1 MKIDTSLAG
10 YLRVGEGQD
19 PCDAL
24 AKEILSNREI
34 LAWILQGVVDEFK
47 DCSIRDIADKYIE
60 SDPEIAT
67 TSVDADMDHRQ
78 RPDSIT
84 GMNTEDKTVGEG
96 TIYYDIRF
104 SALAPRDG
112 RQIKLIINVEA
123 QNAYRPGYP
132 LVKRALYYAARM
144 ISAQNGTEFAAPH
157 YENLKKVYSIWICSQ
172 PPQVRQQAITR
183 YTVREETVLGYS
195 TEKKENYDLLS
206 VIFINLSNH
215 FDEHSGRMIDL
226 LNTALTGELSANQKI
241 KVLHED
247 YGIHMTKKLEGDVSL
262 MCNIS
267 EGYRIRGMELG
278 RAEGFRQGMEQGMEQ
293 GIQQGMEQGIQRGM
307 EQGIQQGIQ
316 QGMQKGLNE
325 GILKGMLSAI
335 RNIME
340 SMNIPADQAMNL
352 LKVPENDRPQ
362 YLKLLE
368 ETPA

>member
-1 MKIDTSLAG
+1 MQMDTSLAG
-10 YLRVGEGQD
+10 YLRAGEGQD

-34 LAWILQGVVDEFK
+34 LAWILKGVVEEFK
-47 DCSIRDIADKYIE
+47 DCTIRDIADKYIE
-60 SDPEIAT
+60 SDLEIAAT
-67 TSVDADMDHRQ
+67 AVDADMNHRP
-78 RPDSIT
+78 RTDSIT

-104 SALAPRDG
+104 SALAPGDG

-183 YTVREETVLGYS
+183 YTVREETVLGHS

-206 VIFINLSNH
+206 VIFINLSNR
-215 FDEHSGRMIDL
+215 FDEHSGNMIDL

-293 GIQQGMEQGIQRGM
+293 GIQQGMEQGIQQGM
-307 EQGIQQGIQ
+307 EQGMEQGIQ

-340 SMNIPADQAMNL
+340 SLNIPADQAMNL
-352 LKVPENDRPQ
+352 LKIPENDRPR

>member
-144 ISAQNGTEFAAPH
+144 ISAQ
-157 YENLKKVYSIWICSQ
+157 
-172 PPQVRQQAITR
+172 
-183 YTVREETVLGYS
+183 
-195 TEKKENYDLLS
+195 
-206 VIFINLSNH
+206 
-215 FDEHSGRMIDL
+215 
-226 LNTALTGELSANQKI
+226 TGS
-241 KVLHED
+241 
-247 YGIHMTKKLEGDVSL
+247 
-262 MCNIS
+262 
-267 EGYRIRGMELG
+267 
-278 RAEGFRQGMEQGMEQ
+278 
-293 GIQQGMEQGIQRGM
+293 
-307 EQGIQQGIQ
+307 
-316 QGMQKGLNE
+316 
-325 GILKGMLSAI
+325 
-335 RNIME
+335 
-340 SMNIPADQAMNL
+340 
-352 LKVPENDRPQ
+352 
-362 YLKLLE
+362 
-368 ETPA
+368 